1 MSIQF
6 ISFKQ
11 WHAAGEIAIAKEP
24 DSIVSGLRV
33 YQFLSSYD
41 EVVLRNQFGVK
52 SGPFTHIALD
62 EKNAYVFD
70 AVNNKHLISMG
81 EYALRDA

>member
-1 MSIQF
+1 MSFQF
-6 ISFKQ
+6 ISFKES
-11 WHAAGEIAIAKEP
+11 HAAGEIAIAKEP
-24 DSIVSGLRV
+24 VSIVSGLRV
-33 YQFLSSYD
+33 YKFLSSYD
-41 EVVLRNQFGVK
+41 EVVLRDQFGVK

-70 AVNNKHLISMG
+70 AINNKRLVKMG